1 MRTSMERAERY
12 WEGRWRT
19 ERAENERL
27 LAVVRAIDEPE
38 PGKPTA
44 WRYRRDELAEMAR
57 DALSASYTC
66 GEPAEPAA

>member
-1 MRTSMERAERY
+1 MSTSMVRAERY
-12 WEGRWRT
+12 WEARWRD

-38 PGKPTA
+38 PGKPTT
-44 WRYRRDELAEMAR
+44 WRYSREELAEMAH

-66 GEPAEPAA
+66 GEPAETAA